1 MTHTLIDLGEVPAVL
16 EVRRRPPPYR
26 AVLGVLS
33 AVLLLAAGGAAYQR
47 PPAGPT
53 VIPARLGDTFT
64 IDGNRLY
71 LVGAGGVDSF
81 GSVRDRAI
89 TSYELPSMREVSR
102 TTVGVSGTVVSVQQA
117 GDTVVVGYQLDA
129 SGDQVTVAYP
139 AGGGPMLW
147 HRPDRLVSVSSADGI
162 VLLSADGGDVAIDL
176 ATGAER
182 WRVSRPANGVLAET
196 VAGTGYPQWLISLSG
211 QGRLLAYDA
220 HTGRRIGATTVPT
233 GNRPIAGLIWPVGS
247 YLLVGVGGRYD
258 GYRVPGL
265 ERLWQT
271 PADLSQSWMQDD
283 CGTVICTFRQ
293 QRGMTVLDP
302 ADGQVLWSSDR
313 WTSAGAL
320 GPHLMATGGS
330 DEGGGARL
338 SVLDPRT
345 GRELGNFGDW
355 QGLGLAPG
363 GLIYGMIQA
372 PGHYRLVYGLLD
384 PADRSIEV
392 LGSADRVSGGCETG
406 GGVLACR
413 LVDASVAVWRL
424 G

>member
-1 MTHTLIDLGEVPAVL
+1 LIDLGEVPAEL
-16 EVRRRPPPYR
+16 QVRRRPPPHR

-53 VIPARLGDTFT
+53 VLPARLGDTFS

-71 LVGAGGVDSF
+71 VVGAGGVDSF

-89 TSYELPSMREVSR
+89 TMYELPSMRELSR

-129 SGDQVTVAYP
+129 SGDQETVAYP
-139 AGGGPMLW
+139 AGGGPVLW
-147 HRPDRLVSVSSADGI
+147 RRPDRFVALSAADRTA
-162 VLLSADGGDVAIDL
+162 LLSADGGDVAVDL
-176 ATGAER
+176 ATGDER

-196 VAGTGYPQWLISLSG
+196 GAASGYPRWLIALSG
-211 QGRLLAYDA
+211 QGRLVAYDG
-220 HTGRRIGATTVPT
+220 HTGRRIGAATVPT
-233 GNRPIAGLIWPVGS
+233 GNRPIAGLIWPVSS
-247 YLLVGVGGRYD
+247 YLLVGVGGRYE
-258 GYRVPGL
+258 GYRLPGL

-293 QRGMTVLDP
+293 QRGVTVLDP
-302 ADGQVLWSSDR
+302 ADGHVLWDSDR

-320 GPHLMATGGS
+320 GPYLLATGGS
-330 DEGGGARL
+330 AEGDAARL
-338 SVLDPRT
+338 WVLDPRT
-345 GRELGNFGDW
+345 GKELGNFGDW
-355 QGLGLAPG
+355 QGLGVAPG

-372 PGHYRLVYGLLD
+372 PGRYQLVYGLLD
-384 PADRSIEV
+384 PADRSVEV

-413 LVDASVAVWRL
+413 LVDASVAVWPL

>member
-1 MTHTLIDLGEVPAVL
+1 LIDLGEVPADL

-33 AVLLLAAGGAAYQR
+33 AVLLLATGGAAYQR

-53 VIPARLGDTFT
+53 VVPARLGDTFT
-64 IDGNRLY
+64 IDGDRLY
-71 LVGAGGVDSF
+71 VVGAGGVDSF

-89 TSYELPSMREVSR
+89 TMYELPSMRELSR

-129 SGDQVTVAYP
+129 SGDQQTVAYP
-139 AGGGPMLW
+139 AGGGPVLW
-147 HRPDRLVSVSSADGI
+147 RRPDRFVSVSAADGI
-162 VLLSADGGDVAIDL
+162 ALLSAAGADVAIDL

-182 WRVSRPANGVLAET
+182 WRVPRPADGVLAET
-196 VAGTGYPQWLISLSG
+196 GAATGYPQWLIALSDP
-211 QGRLLAYDA
+211 GRLVAYDA
-220 HTGRRIGATTVPT
+220 HTGRRIGAVTAAT
-233 GNRPIAGLIWPVGS
+233 GHRPLTGMIWPVSS
-247 YLLVGVGGRYD
+247 YVLVGAAGRYD
-258 GYRVPGL
+258 GYRLPGL

-271 PADLSQSWMQDD
+271 PADLSQSWMQTD
-283 CGTVICTFRQ
+283 CGAVICTFRQ

-302 ADGQVLWSSDR
+302 ADGHVLWNTDR
-313 WTSAGAL
+313 WSSADAL
-320 GPHLMATGGS
+320 GPYLLATGNGS
-330 DEGGGARL
+330 VDGDAPEL
-338 SVLDPRT
+338 WVLDPRT
-345 GRELGNFGDW
+345 GKELGNFGDW
-355 QGLGLAPG
+355 QGLGVAPG
-363 GLIYGMIQA
+363 GLIYGMLQK
-372 PGHYRLVYGLLD
+372 PGRYQLAYGLLD

-413 LVDASVAVWRL
+413 LVDASIAVWRL